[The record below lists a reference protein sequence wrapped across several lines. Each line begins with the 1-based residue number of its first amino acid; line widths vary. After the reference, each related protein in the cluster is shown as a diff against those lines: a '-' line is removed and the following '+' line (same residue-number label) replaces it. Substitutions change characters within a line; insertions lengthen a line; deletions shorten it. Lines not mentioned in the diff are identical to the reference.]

1 MIHLVIRF
9 SKTIDYR
16 HYGFGEGEV
25 THYFLTFPHRNSIV
39 AIITACDDYKAVIWE
54 RTITGIS
61 DIYGQEKI

>member
-9 SKTIDYR
+9 SRTVSYC
-16 HYGFGEGEV
+16 HYGFGDGNAA
-25 THYFLTFPHRNSIV
+25 HYFLTFPHRNPIAV
-39 AIITACDDYKAVIWE
+39 ITACDDYKAVIWE